1 MISPQFREEDRDGRM
16 TVIATGDIDL
26 GNVERFSDVLRR
38 AAGDGQP
45 VVVDMV
51 DVTYCDS
58 AGMRALFKAGAGTDL
73 TLRIDRAGPLKKLL
87 DISGLDRVTTVE
99 LTDR

>member
-1 MISPQFREEDRDGRM
+1 MISPQFFREDRDGRV

-26 GNVERFSDVLRR
+26 GNVDRFSDVLRQ

-58 AGMRALFKAGAGTDL
+58 AGVRALFQAGAGAGL

-87 DISGLDRVTTVE
+87 DISGLDRVTVVE
-99 LTDR
+99 LTD